1 MAEFLLFLLIVPPPL
16 VSLYFS
22 TSTVNDTFNVVCN
35 VTVDLIVNVPLSAIV
50 VCYNSGSI
58 NVITEVKQL
67 SNNHFVSVFP
77 YDNSH
82 MYTCQVRI
90 TSSIQNINSTATI
103 HSTSISLFQVRI
115 SGLSTCLQ
123 WTVSMLHSAMLNF
136 NLQVHI
142 KNSVTI
148 FIRSA
153 VIDAI
158 RQSCSQCGFS
168 KKFLNGEELICEED
182 NPLQVVYRAHIIDYA
197 SLSSSELVDIIEQW
211 VMGGATATTDL
222 GVVVAFDASCPV
234 SITSTNDPVCQ
245 QPSTIGVS
253 NTIVLIG
260 ALVGTVLVLIIFA
273 LLIIAVVVVFKLR
286 SRRYMHAISIKI
298 FILMFVNLDGV

>member
-22 TSTVNDTFNVVCN
+22 TSTVNGTVNVVCN
-35 VTVDLIVNVPLSAIV
+35 VTVDLNANVPLSAIV
-50 VCYNSGSI
+50 VCYNSDSI
-58 NVITEVKQL
+58 NVITEVEQL

-90 TSSIQNINSTATI
+90 TSSIQNSTATI

-123 WTVSMLHSAMLNF
+123 WTVSMPHSVVLNF

-142 KNSVTI
+142 ENSVTI

-168 KKFLNGEELICEED
+168 KKFLNREELICEED

-260 ALVGTVLVLIIFA
+260 ALVGTGLALIIFA

-286 SRRYMHAISIKI
+286 NRRYMHAISIKI
-298 FILMFVNLDGV
+298 FILMFINLDGV

>member
-1 MAEFLLFLLIVPPPL
+1 MADEFLLFLFIVPPPL
-16 VSLYFS
+16 VSLYFF

-35 VTVDLIVNVPLSAIV
+35 ITVDLNVNVPLSAIV
-50 VCYNSGSI
+50 VCYNSDSI

-90 TSSIQNINSTATI
+90 TSSIQNSTATI
-103 HSTSISLFQVRI
+103 HSTSISLFQLRI
-115 SGLSTCLQ
+115 SGFSTCLQ
-123 WTVSMLHSAMLNF
+123 WTVSYNCCYILNF
-136 NLQVHI
+136 NLQARI
-142 KNSVTI
+142 ENSVTM

-168 KKFLNGEELICEED
+168 EQFINGEELICEES
-182 NPLQVVYRAHIIDYA
+182 NPLEVVYRAHIMDYG
-197 SLSSSELVDIIEQW
+197 SLSSSTLVDIIEQW
-211 VMGGATATTDL
+211 VVGGATATTDF
-222 GVVVAFDASCPV
+222 GVVVMFDASCPI
-234 SITSTNDPVCQ
+234 SINSTNDLVCQ

-253 NTIVLIG
+253 NTRVLIG
-260 ALVGTVLVLIIFA
+260 AVVGMVLIIFT
-273 LLIIAVVVVFKLR
+273 LLIIAAAVVIAFKLR
-286 SRRYMHAISIKI
+286 RMIR
-298 FILMFVNLDGV
+298 